1 MLETFGKRNLHGR
14 GGPGADAIAG
24 PSVADEAEHRRLHR
38 LFPAGIMRARANLV
52 RQRA

>member
-1 MLETFGKRNLHGR
+1 MLETFGKRNLHGK
-14 GGPGADAIAG
+14 PGADVIAG